1 VRGLNKNARS
11 AVEQPIGRIPGE
23 QDLPWDAASTTQIL
37 RTGLKNPDF
46 GSVFG
51 RGTVA
56 RLFTRRVP
64 VTSAIARPRSV
75 CRRFAAGRPPD
86 DRNSG
91 GCGPKF
97 VKRRPLQCE
106 SDGTL
111 RRFREQLVCTCTV
124 LDYVRQV
131 ACRSRPTSPPTSN
144 LAFGRQ
150 CVVWCPP
157 NLSFGRQCV
166 VWCPPNL
173 SAHKSLEFRGA
184 IVDCLQ
190 MQSTGSLACL
200 FFSLACFV
208 VRKQGNCNVV
218 NRHD

>member
-23 QDLPWDAASTTQIL
+23 QDLPWDAASITQIQ

-46 GSVFG
+46 GSVYVRG
-51 RGTVA
+51 RVA
-56 RLFTRRVP
+56 RPFTRRVP
-64 VTSAIARPRSV
+64 VTSDTVRTSSV

-91 GCGPKF
+91 GCGPTF

-124 LDYVRQV
+124 LDHVRQV
-131 ACRSRPTSPPTSN
+131 ACRSRPTSN
-144 LAFGRQ
+144 LA
-150 CVVWCPP
+150 
-157 NLSFGRQCV
+157 SGRQCV